1 MEPGIS
7 RYWKLQCLGWL
18 AYSAFGI
25 VINLANGVE
34 PASLLVGH
42 AVMVST
48 GIGLTHLLRREIHR
62 SRLPGQ
68 PITTL
73 WPLLV
78 GASLAISIILAAL
91 VIGLNMALSQGKWDL
106 VAMLGLWW
114 GMFLAAGI
122 WTVLYV
128 RFSDQRRHELREAQ
142 LQGSL
147 REARLQA
154 LESQL
159 NPHFLFNALNS
170 IRALVEM
177 DPPRAQDMLTRLANV
192 LRNSLVQDV
201 KHTVPLAEELQ
212 VVSDYLALE
221 AVRFGDRLQTVVDVE
236 EAAAQ
241 CLVPPMVLQ
250 TLVEN
255 AVKYGVGQARGPG
268 ELRILAAVE
277 GERLHLKV
285 ENNGTLQTSGPEA
298 IRLGVH
304 NIRERLS
311 LLYRD
316 RASFQLDG
324 DSGWVRAT
332 VSIPVVP

>member
-1 MEPGIS
+1 
-7 RYWKLQCLGWL
+7 
-18 AYSAFGI
+18 
-25 VINLANGVE
+25 
-34 PASLLVGH
+34 
-42 AVMVST
+42 
-48 GIGLTHLLRREIHR
+48 
-62 SRLPGQ
+62 
-68 PITTL
+68 
-73 WPLLV
+73 
-78 GASLAISIILAAL
+78 
-91 VIGLNMALSQGKWDL
+91 
-106 VAMLGLWW
+106 
-114 GMFLAAGI
+114 
-122 WTVLYV
+122 
-128 RFSDQRRHELREAQ
+128 
-142 LQGSL
+142 
-147 REARLQA
+147 
-154 LESQL
+154 
-159 NPHFLFNALNS
+159 
-170 IRALVEM
+170 
-177 DPPRAQDMLTRLANV
+177 
-192 LRNSLVQDV
+192 
-201 KHTVPLAEELQ
+201 
-212 VVSDYLALE
+212 
-221 AVRFGDRLQTVVDVE
+221 VVDVE

>member
-1 MEPGIS
+1 MEPVIS

-25 VINLANGVE
+25 VINLANGVA

-42 AVMVST
+42 TVMVST

-62 SRLPGQ
+62 RRAPGQ

-73 WPLLV
+73 WPLLA

-91 VIGLNMALSQGKWDL
+91 VIGLNVVLSQGKWDL

-114 GMFLAAGI
+114 GMFLATGV

-170 IRALVEM
+170 IRALVDI
-177 DPPRAQDMLTRLANV
+177 DPVRAQDMLTRLANV
-192 LRNSLVQDV
+192 LRNSLLQDV
-201 KHTVPLAEELQ
+201 EHTVPLAQELQ

-221 AVRFGDRLQTVVDVE
+221 TVRFEDRLRVQIRIAEDASKFTI
-236 EAAAQ
+236 
-241 CLVPPMVLQ
+241 PPMVLQ

-255 AVKYGVGQARGPG
+255 AIKHGISRTKGPG
-268 ELRILAAVE
+268 DLRIKAARQGDDLE
-277 GERLHLKV
+277 ISV
-285 ENNGTLQTSGPEA
+285 ENTGKLREPNPDSVL
-298 IRLGVH
+298 LGH
-304 NIRERLS
+304 RNIRERLS
-311 LLYRD
+311 LLYGD
-316 RASFQLDG
+316 QASLRLEENG
-324 DSGWVRAT
+324 DLVKAT
-332 VSIPVVP
+332 LLLPVVQ